1 MEGDVVVDRVA
12 PQVRE
17 WEVASTSGR
26 LVFLD
31 NLRAFVVIL
40 VIVLHGSMS
49 YMAYAPSW
57 WYVLDT
63 QNSLLFTALVL
74 IIDVPI
80 MPIMFFIAG
89 YFALPSLHKRG
100 ATAFVR
106 EKFTR
111 IGLPWIFGALFL
123 APLTAYMIYVSR
135 QVPMGYLQFWA
146 TDFWTKLYQQSVYWF
161 LGVLFAMFLV
171 LALVYAR
178 SHRLQDATRQTT
190 PPSRKVFVVFATL
203 TASGFL
209 LAGLLFPPDTWSHVY
224 LFVFQPLRVSFYI
237 GYFVLGLY
245 AQRHGWF
252 RSDGYMPQAW
262 TWLWACVLTG
272 LAYLGLR
279 MGAPSS
285 PQAPILVQTLTALFF
300 SVFCMSALFAGV
312 AAFHKKV
319 NGSGRAWQS
328 LAANSYGMYYIHPLI
343 LYPLAYV
350 FVPVSLPLFLK
361 ALLVITS
368 AVLLSWTVSAL
379 VLKKA
384 PLLRDVF

>member
-1 MEGDVVVDRVA
+1 MDGEVVVDQVA
-12 PQVRE
+12 HQVRE
-17 WEVASTSGR
+17 REVATTSGR

-63 QNSLLFTALVL
+63 QSNLFFTILVL
-74 IIDVPI
+74 LIDVPI

-89 YFALPSLHKRG
+89 YFVLPSLHKRG
-100 ATAFVR
+100 AAAFVR
-106 EKFTR
+106 EKFKR
-111 IGLPWIFGALFL
+111 VGLPWIFGALFL

-178 SHRLQDATRQTT
+178 SRGLQDAVLRRSA
-190 PPSRKVFVVFATL
+190 PSRSLFVIFAAL
-203 TASGFL
+203 TAAGFL
-209 LAGLLFPPDTWSHVY
+209 LAGLVFPLDTWSHIY
-224 LFVFQPLRVSFYI
+224 LFVFQPLRVSFYL

-272 LAYLGLR
+272 LVYLAMR

-312 AAFHKKV
+312 AIFHGKV
-319 NGSGRAWQS
+319 NGTGRIWQS

-343 LYPLAYV
+343 LYPLAYL

-361 ALLVITS
+361 AFLVITS
-368 AVLLSWTVSAL
+368 AILLSWTVSAL
-379 VLKKA
+379 LLKKA
-384 PLLRDVF
+384 PLLREVF